1 MMEKTTMLSK
11 LSIKI
16 KLLLMA
22 IISLGGMLS
31 LGILGL
37 YSIHSSQKA
46 FETFKTNELALMSE
60 SKNIKDELSSLMTK
74 AMSASMEGIKLEST
88 IQSQEKLEESI
99 IKLGVIGVAMNSQ
112 EIAGLAQNISIR
124 SSSLFKNAASL
135 SEAYRSN
142 NKDDA
147 LDALDGFSAI
157 AKKTNE
163 ELEKLESVA
172 KKSLDNNLA
181 SLNRSYAAFTVLI
194 AIALIFF
201 LLSVFIIGYL
211 MAASISTR
219 VSNLGKDMNLVVE
232 KRDLTIVCDTN
243 SKDEI
248 SSIASNINHIL
259 LQLRTLLYNAKVGSN
274 QNKKVAS
281 ELIPIFATMT
291 DSAIEQARMLRDSS
305 QDAADAAKELEI
317 SATKA
322 RRVQE
327 DIKNSALS
335 LSSSSTKLRTALSM
349 MEESVQVEAEFAKKM
364 SRLSNEAAEVKSVL
378 LVISEIADQTNLLAL
393 NAAIEA
399 ARAGE
404 HGRGFAVVAD
414 EVRKLAERT
423 QDSLSQTD
431 TTINTIVKSIN
442 EASEEMLR
450 NAKNIET
457 LSKNSMEV
465 EVSISLSEQA
475 MNGTL
480 QDMESL
486 VEEIIKN
493 SNAISSVARDV
504 QNINSISS
512 SNADKVATMREAV
525 KNLEHAS
532 HELDKELCLY
542 IT

>member
-124 SSSLFKNAASL
+124 SSSLFQNAASL

-181 SLNRSYAAFTVLI
+181 SLNRSYTAFTVLI

>member
-1 MMEKTTMLSK
+1 MRKSTMLSK

-16 KLLLMA
+16 KLMFMA

-31 LGILGL
+31 LGVLGL

-74 AMSASMEGIKLEST
+74 AMSASMEGVKLEST
-88 IQSQEKLEESI
+88 IQSQKKLEESI
-99 IKLGVIGVAMNSQ
+99 RKLSVIGVAMNSQ
-112 EIAGLAQNISIR
+112 EIAGLAQNINLR
-124 SSSLFKNAASL
+124 SSSLFQNAASL

-147 LDALDGFSAI
+147 LDALDGFNAI

-163 ELEKLESVA
+163 ELGKLESVA
-172 KKSLDNNLA
+172 KKSLDNNLV
-181 SLNRSYAAFTVLI
+181 SLNRSYTTFTILI

-201 LLSVFIIGYL
+201 LLSVFILGYL

-232 KRDLTIVCDTN
+232 KRDLTIICDTN

-274 QNKKVAS
+274 HNKQVAS

-291 DSAIEQARMLRDSS
+291 DSAIEQARMLRASS

-317 SATKA
+317 SASKA

-327 DIKNSALS
+327 DIKNSASS
-335 LSSSSTKLRTALSM
+335 LSSSSSKLRTALSM

-465 EVSISLSEQA
+465 ERSINLSEQA

-480 QDMESL
+480 QDTESL
-486 VEEIIKN
+486 VEEIIK
-493 SNAISSVARDV
+493 SSDAISSVVKDV

-525 KNLEHAS
+525 KNLEYAS
-532 HELDKELCLY
+532 RELDKELCLY
-542 IT
+542 ITE

>member
-99 IKLGVIGVAMNSQ
+99 IKLSVIGVAMNSQ

-172 KKSLDNNLA
+172 KKSLDNNLV
-181 SLNRSYAAFTVLI
+181 SLNRSYTTFTVLI

-211 MAASISTR
+211 IAASISTR

-291 DSAIEQARMLRDSS
+291 DSAIEQARMLCDSS

-465 EVSISLSEQA
+465 EVSINLSEQA

-480 QDMESL
+480 QDTESL
-486 VEEIIKN
+486 VEEIIKS
-493 SNAISSVARDV
+493 SNAISSVVRDV

-512 SNADKVATMREAV
+512 SNADKVTTMREAV
-525 KNLEHAS
+525 KNLEYAS
-532 HELDKELCLY
+532 QELDKELCLY

>member
-1 MMEKTTMLSK
+1 MLSK

-16 KLLLMA
+16 KLMLMA

-46 FETFKTNELALMSE
+46 FETFKTKELALMSE
-60 SKNIKDELSSLMTK
+60 SKNIKDGLSSLMTK
-74 AMSASMEGIKLEST
+74 AMSASLEGAKLEST
-88 IQSQEKLEESI
+88 IQSQKKLEESI
-99 IKLGVIGVAMNSQ
+99 IKLSVIGVAMNSQ
-112 EIAGLAQNISIR
+112 EITGLAQNINLR
-124 SSSLFKNAASL
+124 SSSLFQNAVSL

-147 LDALDGFSAI
+147 LDALDGFNAI

-163 ELEKLESVA
+163 ELGKLESVA
-172 KKSLDNNLA
+172 KKSLDNNLV
-181 SLNRSYAAFTVLI
+181 SLNRSYTTFTVLI
-194 AIALIFF
+194 AIALVFF
-201 LLSVFIIGYL
+201 LLSVFILGFL
-211 MAASISTR
+211 MASSISKR

-232 KRDLTIVCDTN
+232 KRDLTIICDTN

-248 SSIASNINHIL
+248 SSIALNINHIL
-259 LQLRTLLYNAKVGSN
+259 LQLRTLLYNTKVGSN

-281 ELIPIFATMT
+281 ELIPIFAVMT
-291 DSAIEQARMLRDSS
+291 DSAIEQARMLRGSS

-335 LSSSSTKLRTALSM
+335 LSSSSTKLRTALAM

-364 SRLSNEAAEVKSVL
+364 GRLADEATEVKSVL

-450 NAKNIET
+450 NAKNIEA

-480 QDMESL
+480 QDTESL
-486 VEEIIKN
+486 VEEIIK
-493 SNAISSVARDV
+493 SSDAISSVVKDV
-504 QNINSISS
+504 LNINSISS
-512 SNADKVATMREAV
+512 SNAEKVATMREAV
-525 KNLEHAS
+525 KNLEYAS
-532 HELDKELCLY
+532 RELDKELCLY
-542 IT
+542 ITE

>member
-172 KKSLDNNLA
+172 KKSLDNNLV
-181 SLNRSYAAFTVLI
+181 SLNRSYTTFTVLI

-201 LLSVFIIGYL
+201 LLSVFIVGYL
-211 MAASISTR
+211 IAASISTR

>member
-1 MMEKTTMLSK
+1 MRKSTMLSK

-16 KLLLMA
+16 KLMFMA

-31 LGILGL
+31 LGVLGL

-74 AMSASMEGIKLEST
+74 AMSASMEGVKLEST
-88 IQSQEKLEESI
+88 IQSQKKLEESI
-99 IKLGVIGVAMNSQ
+99 IKLSVIGVAMNSQ
-112 EIAGLAQNISIR
+112 EIAGLAQNINLR
-124 SSSLFKNAASL
+124 SSSLFQNAASL

-147 LDALDGFSAI
+147 LDALDGFNAI

-163 ELEKLESVA
+163 ELGKLESVA
-172 KKSLDNNLA
+172 KKSLDNNLV
-181 SLNRSYAAFTVLI
+181 SLNRSYTTFTILI

-201 LLSVFIIGYL
+201 LLSVFILGYL

-232 KRDLTIVCDTN
+232 KRDLTIICDTN

-274 QNKKVAS
+274 HNKQVAS

-291 DSAIEQARMLRDSS
+291 DSAIEQARMLRASS

-317 SATKA
+317 SASKA

-327 DIKNSALS
+327 DIKNSASS
-335 LSSSSTKLRTALSM
+335 LSSSSSKLRTALSM

-465 EVSISLSEQA
+465 ERSINLSEQA

-480 QDMESL
+480 QDTESL
-486 VEEIIKN
+486 VEEIIK
-493 SNAISSVARDV
+493 SSDAISSVVKDV

-525 KNLEHAS
+525 KNLEYAS
-532 HELDKELCLY
+532 RELDKELCLY
-542 IT
+542 ITE

>member
-1 MMEKTTMLSK
+1 MEKTTMLSK

-99 IKLGVIGVAMNSQ
+99 IKLSVIGVAMNSQ

-172 KKSLDNNLA
+172 KKSLDNNLV
-181 SLNRSYAAFTVLI
+181 SLNRSYTTFTVLI

-211 MAASISTR
+211 IAASISTR

-291 DSAIEQARMLRDSS
+291 DSAIEQARMLCDSS

-465 EVSISLSEQA
+465 EVSINLSEQA

-480 QDMESL
+480 QDTESL
-486 VEEIIKN
+486 VEEIIKS
-493 SNAISSVARDV
+493 SNAISSVVRDV

-512 SNADKVATMREAV
+512 SNADKVTTMREAV
-525 KNLEHAS
+525 KNLEYAS
-532 HELDKELCLY
+532 QELDKELCLY

>member
-1 MMEKTTMLSK
+1 MLSK

-16 KLLLMA
+16 KLMLMA

-46 FETFKTNELALMSE
+46 FETFKTKELALMSE
-60 SKNIKDELSSLMTK
+60 SKNIKDGLSSLMTK
-74 AMSASMEGIKLEST
+74 AMSASLEGAKLEST
-88 IQSQEKLEESI
+88 IQSQKELEESI
-99 IKLGVIGVAMNSQ
+99 TKLSVIGVAMNSQ
-112 EIAGLAQNISIR
+112 EITGLAQNINLR
-124 SSSLFKNAASL
+124 SSSLFQNAVSL

-147 LDALDGFSAI
+147 LDALDGFNAI

-163 ELEKLESVA
+163 ELGKLESVA
-172 KKSLDNNLA
+172 KKSLDNNLV
-181 SLNRSYAAFTVLI
+181 SLNRSYTTFTVLI
-194 AIALIFF
+194 AIALVFF
-201 LLSVFIIGYL
+201 LLSVFILGYL
-211 MAASISTR
+211 MASSISKR

-232 KRDLTIVCDTN
+232 KRDLTIICDTN

-248 SSIASNINHIL
+248 SSIALNINHIL
-259 LQLRTLLYNAKVGSN
+259 LQLRTLLYNTKVGSN

-291 DSAIEQARMLRDSS
+291 DSAIEQARMLRGSS

-335 LSSSSTKLRTALSM
+335 LSSSSTKLRTALAM

-364 SRLSNEAAEVKSVL
+364 GRLADEATEVKSVL

-480 QDMESL
+480 QDTESL
-486 VEEIIKN
+486 VEEIIK
-493 SNAISSVARDV
+493 SSDAISSVVKDV
-504 QNINSISS
+504 LNINSISS
-512 SNADKVATMREAV
+512 SNAEKVATMREAV
-525 KNLEHAS
+525 KNLEYAS
-532 HELDKELCLY
+532 RELDKELCLY
-542 IT
+542 ITE

>member
-1 MMEKTTMLSK
+1 MRKSTMLSK

-16 KLLLMA
+16 KLMFMA

-31 LGILGL
+31 LGVLGL

-74 AMSASMEGIKLEST
+74 AMSASMEGVKLEST
-88 IQSQEKLEESI
+88 IQSQKKLEESI
-99 IKLGVIGVAMNSQ
+99 IKLSVIGVAMNSQ
-112 EIAGLAQNISIR
+112 EIAGLAQNINLR
-124 SSSLFKNAASL
+124 SSSLFQNAASL

-147 LDALDGFSAI
+147 LDALDGFNAI

-163 ELEKLESVA
+163 ELGKLESVA
-172 KKSLDNNLA
+172 KKSLDNNLV
-181 SLNRSYAAFTVLI
+181 SLNRSYTTFTILI

-201 LLSVFIIGYL
+201 LLSVFILGYL

-232 KRDLTIVCDTN
+232 KRDLTIICDTN

-274 QNKKVAS
+274 HNKQVAS

-291 DSAIEQARMLRDSS
+291 DSAIEQARMLRASS

-317 SATKA
+317 SASKA

-327 DIKNSALS
+327 DIKNSASS
-335 LSSSSTKLRTALSM
+335 LSSSSSKLRTALSM

-465 EVSISLSEQA
+465 ERSINLSEQA

-480 QDMESL
+480 QDTESL
-486 VEEIIKN
+486 VEEIIK
-493 SNAISSVARDV
+493 SSDAISSVVRDV

-525 KNLEHAS
+525 KNLEYAS
-532 HELDKELCLY
+532 RELDKELCLY
-542 IT
+542 ITE